1 MIALFALA
9 AAAAAPAPNGCAD
22 PQTQQ
27 AINACAAADY
37 QAADAEMNRQ
47 WAQIS
52 AQMKDRDK
60 AGDAKRDRRAG
71 YFQAALAAQRAWLSF
86 RSLQCRAEGYAMR
99 GGSAEPMMVSSCLAG
114 VTRER
119 TRQLRVMGLAFNP

>member
-1 MIALFALA
+1 VIALLALA
-9 AAAAAPAPNGCAD
+9 AAAAAQAPNSCAD

-27 AINACAAADY
+27 AINACAATDY
-37 QAADAEMNRQ
+37 QTADAEMNRQ
-47 WAQIS
+47 WAQIA
-52 AQMKDRDK
+52 AQMKARDK
-60 AGDAKRDRRAG
+60 GGAARSDRRPG

-119 TRQLRVMGLAFNP
+119 TRQLRVMGLAFQQ

>member
-9 AAAAAPAPNGCAD
+9 AAAAAPAPTGCAD

-60 AGDAKRDRRAG
+60 AGDAKRDRRPG

-86 RSLQCRAEGYAMR
+86 RTLQCRAEGYAMR
-99 GGSAEPMMVSSCLAG
+99 GGGAEPMMVSSCLAG